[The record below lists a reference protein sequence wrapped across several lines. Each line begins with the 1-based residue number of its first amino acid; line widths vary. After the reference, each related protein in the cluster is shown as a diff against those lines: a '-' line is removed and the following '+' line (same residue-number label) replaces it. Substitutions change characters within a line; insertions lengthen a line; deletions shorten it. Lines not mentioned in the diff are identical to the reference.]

1 MTLDASFFE
10 LFGLPERFAL
20 DGEALDRAYRALQS
34 RVHPDRFAD
43 AGDAEKRA
51 SMQWATHAN
60 EAYRTLKRPLTRA
73 QYLLARRGHALD
85 AENNTAM
92 PADFLIEQM
101 EWREAVQEA
110 REGRDHH
117 ELERLHQRLE
127 QTLDERYAALAALFD
142 AGHSESD
149 AEAGAS
155 VRKLM
160 FLEKLLQEIDDAFA
174 DLDN

>member
-1 MTLDASFFE
+1 MTFDASFFE

-20 DGEALDRAYRALQS
+20 DSEALDRAYRALQG

-43 AGDAEKRA
+43 AGDAEKRV
-51 SMQWATHAN
+51 SMQWATQAN

-73 QYLLARRGHALD
+73 QYLLQRRGHALD
-85 AENNTAM
+85 AESNTAM

-117 ELERLHQRLE
+117 ELERLHQRLT
-127 QTLDERYAALAALFD
+127 QTLDERYSTLAALFD
-142 AGHSESD
+142 DGHPGAA
-149 AEAGAS
+149 AEAAES

-160 FLEKLLQEIDDAFA
+160 FLEKLVQEIDDALA